1 MRGGRMIAGEKP
13 AKGVFKQ
20 SMLKLL
26 KYCKKYYGVMI
37 LAILLGAV
45 SVVCQI
51 ISPSKLG
58 DLTEVITGGIASGG
72 SIDIDQVTSLALLI

>member
-13 AKGVFKQ
+13 AKGMFKK
-20 SMLKLL
+20 SLVKLL

-37 LAILLGAV
+37 LAILLGVV

-51 ISPSKLG
+51 LSPSKIG
-58 DLTEVITGGIASGG
+58 DLTEVITGGIMSG
-72 SIDIDQVTSLALLI
+72 DQAYHPCF